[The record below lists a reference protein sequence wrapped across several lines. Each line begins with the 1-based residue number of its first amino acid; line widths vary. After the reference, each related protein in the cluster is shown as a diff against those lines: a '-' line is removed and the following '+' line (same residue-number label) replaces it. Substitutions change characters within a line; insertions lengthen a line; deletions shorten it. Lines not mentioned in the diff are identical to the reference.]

1 MKQKNGGFLARAS
14 LAIALIAAV
23 QPVFASYYYVIDGGT
38 SDPDAV
44 QYPSADAACQT
55 AYANDVQQGSPF
67 PGYPFPPPYTAPVLV
82 YESPRAAGYNCYIA
96 WQQTPGDTINV
107 ALFAHGVTRLGNN
120 CGDGTSYNQ
129 ATGACEKKDDELD
142 RMETGDVSATVA
154 GMCFV
159 GDPINPA
166 GGNVYEREVDYTDRD
181 GVLVLARVYNS
192 RVGGWTMEADSQ
204 IWFDRDGAAVVFPDG
219 HISLFKRSGDLY
231 AGEPGER
238 GTLTYTAGVWSY
250 TSPDTTVYSY
260 TMAGTLSGIRYPS
273 GRFVTFVRNA
283 SNPFASTT
291 TMTDDLGHSLV
302 VNYAFNRLGSATVDG
317 LTVSYTFDSSNRLSK
332 VARKKDGHTTIR
344 QYLYE
349 DTVNT
354 NSMTGL
360 IDERGVRIAT
370 WTYDAQNRAV
380 SSSMPLA
387 AGKVTVV
394 YGADGTTTVSNA
406 LGHPVTYEYQLVNG
420 GKRISAIHGEA
431 VAGCPAANST
441 FTYTDAGQ
449 MATRTNAL
457 GQVTAFVYDDEGRE
471 TSRTEAKGTPDERQT
486 TTTWDGTSFRP
497 KTVTTPDRQTTYSYD
512 VQGHLL
518 STTIHSV
525 KE

>member
-1 MKQKNGGFLARAS
+1 MKLKNGEVLARAS
-14 LAIALIAAV
+14 LAVVFLTSV
-23 QPVFASYYYVIDGGT
+23 QPAFASYYYVIDGGNT
-38 SDPDAV
+38 DPNAP
-44 QYPSADAACQT
+44 QYTTADEPCRLAYAADQPESNNDPTNQFKAPYVGPVFVFQT
-55 AYANDVQQGSPF
+55 ARVIAYSCNTYWWRDADHPTQYVL
-67 PGYPFPPPYTAPVLV
+67 TAHAV
-82 YESPRAAGYNCYIA
+82 
-96 WQQTPGDTINV
+96 W
-107 ALFAHGVTRLGNN
+107 RLGSD
-120 CGDGTSYNQ
+120 CEDDEAYNQ
-129 ATGACEKKDDELD
+129 ANGVCEKKDDELD
-142 RMETGDVSATVA
+142 RVESGDISTAVA

-192 RVGGWTMEADSQ
+192 RMGSWTMETDSH
-204 IWFDRDGAAVVFPDG
+204 IFFDRDGAAVVFPDG
-219 HISLFKRSGDLY
+219 HTSLFKRSGDLY
-231 AGEPGER
+231 TGEPGER
-238 GTLTYTAGVWSY
+238 GALTYTAGVWSY
-250 TSPDTTVYSY
+250 TSPDTAVYSY
-260 TMAGTLSGIRYPS
+260 AMAGTLSGIRYPS
-273 GRFVTFVRNA
+273 GRSITIVRNT
-283 SNPFASTT
+283 NPLASTT
-291 TMTDDLGHSLV
+291 TLTDDLGHSLV
-302 VNYAFNRLGSATVDG
+302 ISSPFGRLGSATIG
-317 LTVSYTFDSSNRLSK
+317 GRTISYTFDNSSRLSK
-332 VARKKDGHTTIR
+332 VTRTKDGHTTTR

-354 NSMTGL
+354 KSMTGL

-370 WTYDAQNRAV
+370 WAYDAQNRAV

-387 AGKVTVV
+387 SGKVTVA
-394 YGADGTTTVSNA
+394 YAADGTTTVSNA

-420 GKRISAIHGEA
+420 GKRITAIHGEA
-431 VAGCPAANST
+431 VAGCPAANSS

-457 GQVTAFVYDDEGRE
+457 GQVTAFTYDDEGRE

-512 VQGHLL
+512 AQGHLL